1 MLSEIN
7 FINILF
13 LESIFNTGVTE
24 GPRRAA
30 AGIRNLDTMTS
41 KKILNL
47 ASSCFGGGYF
57 QPLFDPSELS
67 DRELRMIEQSQFLI
81 QHFNSG
87 RERLSENWANEID
100 YTLTRQNLIDRRNF
114 FEKYTNVNFTSD
126 PDFLFESKSIPEME
140 IFVKKMNFQI
150 SDLLENSFL
159 LRFLYKFSNADNVE
173 NIAEKDRLLEE
184 LTGFSNAY
192 EDIYM
197 GKLLD
202 SIRNCLSSKYFCGL
216 CLKSFKKS
224 EEILPHMS
232 AFHKS
237 FVSNEAVE
245 ELRNSRDAR
254 RRQESEDQ
262 LRTRHNNNHPQC
274 ETCFVSYE

>member
-1 MLSEIN
+1 M
-7 FINILF
+7 
-13 LESIFNTGVTE
+13 VE

-30 AGIRNLDTMTS
+30 AGIRNQDTMTS
-41 KKILNL
+41 QKILNL
-47 ASSCFGGGYF
+47 AASCFGGGLF

-67 DRELRMIEQSQFLI
+67 DRELRMIEQSQYLI
-81 QHFNSG
+81 MHFNTG
-87 RERLSENWANEID
+87 IRGLRGLSRNWANEIN
-100 YTLTRQNLIDRRNF
+100 YNLSRESLINRRNF
-114 FEKYTNVNFTSD
+114 FQKYTNEKFNSE
-126 PDFLFESKSIPEME
+126 PDFLFESRSIPEME

-150 SDLLENSFL
+150 SDLLENSFF
-159 LRFLYKFSNADNVE
+159 LRFLYKFSNADNAE
-173 NIAEKDRLLEE
+173 NVSEKDLMLEE

-202 SIRNCLSSKYFCGL
+202 SVRNCLSSKYFCGL
-216 CLKSFKKS
+216 CLKSFKKC

-254 RRQESEDQ
+254 RRQEAEDQ
-262 LRTRHNNNHPQC
+262 MRTRHNNNHPQC
-274 ETCFVSYE
+274 ETCFVSPE

>member
-1 MLSEIN
+1 MLSEDD
-7 FINILF
+7 FINIFF
-13 LESIFNTGVTE
+13 LESIFNTGVNE

-47 ASSCFGGGYF
+47 ASSCFGGGFF

-67 DRELRMIEQSQFLI
+67 DRELRMIEQTQFLI
-81 QHFNSG
+81 LHFNSG
-87 RERLSENWANEID
+87 RGALSRNWANEIN
-100 YTLTRQNLIDRRNF
+100 YNLTRQNLIDRRNF
-114 FEKYTNVNFTSD
+114 FEKYTNENFSSD
-126 PDFLFESKSIPEME
+126 PDFLFKSKSIPEME
-140 IFVKKMNFQI
+140 IFVRKMNFQI
-150 SDLLENSFL
+150 SDLLENSFF
-159 LRFLYKFSNADNVE
+159 LRFLYKFSNADNAE
-173 NIAEKDRLLEE
+173 NVADKDQMLEE

-216 CLKSFKKS
+216 CLKTFKKT

-237 FVSNEAVE
+237 FVSNESVE

-262 LRTRHNNNHPQC
+262 MRTRHNNNHPQC
-274 ETCFVSYE
+274 QTCFVSPE

>member
-1 MLSEIN
+1 MIRTIEEFIHSLFIYFVKNQSILLMRFYN
-7 FINILF
+7 FNAFFKLKVLLF
-13 LESIFNTGVTE
+13 YCCLARNT
-24 GPRRAA
+24 
-30 AGIRNLDTMTS
+30 
-41 KKILNL
+41 
-47 ASSCFGGGYF
+47 
-57 QPLFDPSELS
+57 
-67 DRELRMIEQSQFLI
+67 
-81 QHFNSG
+81 
-87 RERLSENWANEID
+87 NE
-100 YTLTRQNLIDRRNF
+100 
-114 FEKYTNVNFTSD
+114 NFTSD

-140 IFVKKMNFQI
+140 IFVRKMNFQI
-150 SDLLENSFL
+150 SDLLENRFL
-159 LRFLYKFSNADNVE
+159 LRFLYKFSNADNAE
-173 NIAEKDRLLEE
+173 NVADKDQMLEE

-216 CLKSFKKS
+216 CLKTFKKT

-237 FVSNEAVE
+237 FVSNESVE

-262 LRTRHNNNHPQC
+262 MRTRHNNNHPQC
-274 ETCFVSYE
+274 QTCFVSPE